1 MAQHLCI
8 VGRDNPLL
16 LGYLNIALR
25 HLTAGGDELE
35 IIIDRRP
42 DPSTVNGSAPLPR
55 VMALDQRSLHG
66 VDALLRSRGYAIVS
80 RELGE
85 SWHLSSVGERPVEV
99 SDEEEHDDVV
109 DAAALQYRSPPIPR
123 RTLVAFVAV
132 AAVVLAAS
140 VGIPG
145 DGLNR
150 FSGVAGHAASWL
162 RSTPEVPGPAPRPA
176 PATTGEP
183 IRTAALVTPPV
194 ARPQPAVRAPVERVS
209 AAAPLER
216 TPVRVIAPP
225 PTTAPRVDLTP
236 RRPSAR
242 IESAA
247 PAGDPGVAP
256 APEKPLELR
265 GAPRVEMSRE
275 RDASGRTAAITVR
288 VTDPGGRPLPAAEV
302 RIRRHLT
309 DGAVRETRLEAT
321 TPEGSYRGPLPAAA
335 PNTDGLTMRI
345 TIGEV
350 SHEVPLAE

>member
-42 DPSTVNGSAPLPR
+42 DPSTINGSAPLAR
-55 VMALDQRSLHG
+55 TVTLDQRSLHG
-66 VDALLRSRGYAIVS
+66 VDALLRSQGYAIVS
-80 RELGE
+80 REPGE
-85 SWHLSSVGERPVEV
+85 PWHLGSAGERPIEA
-99 SDEEEHDDVV
+99 SDEEELDD
-109 DAAALQYRSPPIPR
+109 ALEPAALEYRTSPIRR
-123 RTLVAFVAV
+123 RTLLAFVAV
-132 AAVVLAAS
+132 AAVMLGVS

-145 DGLNR
+145 DALNR
-150 FSGVAGHAASWL
+150 FAGVAGHAGSWL
-162 RSTPEVPGPAPRPA
+162 RSTPETPGPEPRTA
-176 PATTGEP
+176 PATTDAA
-183 IRTAALVTPPV
+183 IQRAALVTPPV
-194 ARPQPAVRAPVERVS
+194 APPRAVRAPVERVS

-216 TPVRVIAPP
+216 APVRVVEPP
-225 PTTAPRVDLTP
+225 LTTAPRVDLPP
-236 RRPSAR
+236 RRPPAHV
-242 IESAA
+242 ESTA
-247 PAGDPGVAP
+247 PSGDAGVAP
-256 APEKPLELR
+256 APEKPVELR

-309 DGAVRETRLEAT
+309 DGAVQETRLQAT
-321 TPEGSYRGPLPAAA
+321 TPEGSYRGGLPAAA
-335 PNTDGLTMRI
+335 PNADGLTMRI
-345 TIGEV
+345 TIGDV